1 MYLDE
6 FLDAIVQAIRDR
18 VNGGR
23 THGQVAVELN
33 LRRRE
38 VSRIVRG
45 ERQLG
50 LRSLSAI
57 IEANPPW
64 LQEVLAGAPAS
75 LGGSNGKGR
84 KGRPK

>member
-1 MYLDE
+1 VHLDE
-6 FLDAIVQAIRDR
+6 CLDAIVQAIRDR

-45 ERQLG
+45 ERQIGFKTFL
-50 LRSLSAI
+50 AI
-57 IEANPPW
+57 MEADPPW
-64 LQEVLAGAPAS
+64 LQEQLARARAS
-75 LGGSNGKGR
+75 IGGSNGKGR
-84 KGRPK
+84 KKRPN